1 MWKDIRITLLTGL
14 VVLLPTALTLI
25 LIFWML
31 NKVDA
36 IFRKPLEALIGFQI
50 YGLGVFITLCLVFGA
65 GFAAR
70 RFTWNN
76 TKSIPELVFGRIPL
90 VRTIYYSIK
99 QLTET
104 IYGSKK
110 TSFREAVLVEY
121 PSKGIYMIAFIT
133 ARGLSEVEEIIG
145 EEIVS
150 LFIPTTPNPT
160 SGLYVILPRK
170 DITPLKISVEEAI
183 KLVIS
188 GGIVKPSSP
197 RGGRFSTQVD
207 INKERKTNK

>member
-1 MWKDIRITLLTGL
+1 MWKDIRTTLLTGL
-14 VVLLPTALTLI
+14 VVLLPTTLTLI
-25 LIFWML
+25 LIIWML
-31 NKVDA
+31 NRVDV
-36 IFRKPLEALIGFQI
+36 IFRKPLELLIGFQI
-50 YGLGVFITLCLVFGA
+50 YGLGVFITLLLVFGA

-70 RFTWNN
+70 RLSWKNAS
-76 TKSIPELVFGRIPL
+76 SIPEFVFGRIPL

-133 ARGLSEVEEIIG
+133 SAGLLEVEEILG

-160 SGLYVILPRK
+160 SGLYIMLPKK
-170 DITPLKISVEEAI
+170 DTISLKISVEDAI
-183 KLVIS
+183 KLVVS
-188 GGIVKPSSP
+188 GGIVKPLEI
-197 RGGRFSTQVD
+197 FTNV
-207 INKERKTNK
+207 KKTERKS

>member
-1 MWKDIRITLLTGL
+1 MWKNLRTTLLTGL

-31 NKVDA
+31 NRVDV

-50 YGLGVFITLCLVFGA
+50 YGLGVFITLCLIYGA
-65 GFAAR
+65 GIAAR

-76 TKSIPELVFGRIPL
+76 KKSIPEIIFGRIPL

-133 ARGLSEVEEIIG
+133 SVGLAEVEEIIG
-145 EEIVS
+145 DEVVS

-160 SGLYVILPRK
+160 SGIYIMLPRR
-170 DITPLKISVEEAI
+170 DVTPLKISVEDAI

-188 GGIVKPSSP
+188 GGIVKPLNKNKKN
-197 RGGRFSTQVD
+197 
-207 INKERKTNK
+207 INKATERKI